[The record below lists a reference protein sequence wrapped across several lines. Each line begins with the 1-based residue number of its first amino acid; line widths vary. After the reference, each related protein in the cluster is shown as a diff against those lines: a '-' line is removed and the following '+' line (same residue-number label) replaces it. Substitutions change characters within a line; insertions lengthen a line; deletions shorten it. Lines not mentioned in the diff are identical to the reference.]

1 MKNVKFKS
9 VVKMILFLVCHTIA
23 SQNDKIKAQN
33 EMGESY
39 FSAEINFI
47 SDAVFMGRKDSIAA
61 PYLYPSIEYHH
72 KSGFYTEGSFSYL
85 TKENQSRIDLAL
97 ISLGFDFKI
106 DKLFGDI
113 SVTKYFFNE
122 ESYNVISEVEAD
134 ITASLIY
141 DLDVINVALTASTY
155 FNNNSGSDFFL
166 STNLSH
172 DFITANHRLQFSPTV
187 SIGFG
192 SQNFYQA
199 YYINNSLGGGNGSS
213 SSGNGSSS
221 GNPPNVNTT
230 ISFQENEEF
239 NLMAIEF
246 SLPMWYTHNSFTF
259 LFLPIYVIPQSEA
272 QILIDDI
279 LIEEQQKN
287 TFYWAMGLNYK
298 F

>member
-1 MKNVKFKS
+1 MKNVKFKI

-23 SQNDKIKAQN
+23 SQNDEITTQN

-61 PYLYPSIEYHH
+61 PYLYPSVEYHH

-85 TKENQSRIDLAL
+85 TKENESRIDLVL
-97 ISLGFDFKI
+97 ISLGFDFTI
-106 DKLFGDI
+106 NKLFGDI

-122 ESYNVISEVEAD
+122 NSYNVISQVEAD

-166 STNLSH
+166 SPNLSH
-172 DFITANHRLQFSPTV
+172 DFITSNHKFQFSPTV

-192 SQNFYQA
+192 SQNFYKE
-199 YYINNSLGGGNGSS
+199 YFINNRLG
-213 SSGNGSSS
+213 SGNGQFN
-221 GNPPNVNTT
+221 GDPANANTT
-230 ISFQENEEF
+230 ITFQENEEF

-246 SLPMWYTHNSFTF
+246 SMPMWYTNNSFTF
-259 LFLPIYVIPQSEA
+259 LFLPTYVIPQSEA
-272 QILIDDI
+272 QILIDDV
-279 LIEEQQKN
+279 LIEEQQKS
-287 TFYWAMGLNYK
+287 TFYWAAGLNYT